1 MRPEKNAS
9 GQVHSRASHQ
19 GYHFIY
25 AIFISHKWAMTIIRV
40 VTQYEP
46 RVQCEILALRL
57 DQLLLWLQLILPFLL
72 PLAFFLSL
80 TCSFK
85 WIPTLILILLFHLF
99 LFSPCSTFF
108 FVFPCTATPPPTSA
122 HSGQSATVL
131 APAITS
137 ADTLMLKL
145 SCLSLTINGQ
155 QSVHLCQSQGK
166 KLTTKFSSFVDLCN
180 VFLQAHTFRCS
191 VPIWWCQRWIV
202 RVGVAYG

>member
-1 MRPEKNAS
+1 MLGNHRGIQENEARKKNAS

-19 GYHFIY
+19 GCHFIY
-25 AIFISHKWAMTIIRV
+25 AIYISHKWAMTIIRV

-57 DQLLLWLQLILPFLL
+57 DQLLPWLQLILPFLL

-80 TCSFK
+80 THTRSFK

-99 LFSPCSTFF
+99 LSSPCSMFL

-122 HSGQSATVL
+122 HSGQHATVR
-131 APAITS
+131 APTITS

-145 SCLSLTINGQ
+145 SCLSLTINDQ
-155 QSVHLCQSQGK
+155 QPVYLCQGQEEK
-166 KLTTKFSSFVDLCN
+166 ND
-180 VFLQAHTFRCS
+180 
-191 VPIWWCQRWIV
+191 I
-202 RVGVAYG
+202 